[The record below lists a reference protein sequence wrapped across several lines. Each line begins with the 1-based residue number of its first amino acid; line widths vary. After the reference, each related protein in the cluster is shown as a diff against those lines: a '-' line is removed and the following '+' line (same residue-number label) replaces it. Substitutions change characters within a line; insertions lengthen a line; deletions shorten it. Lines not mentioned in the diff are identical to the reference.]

1 MLGLSF
7 QRNDSFENGCD
18 YSAAGGAGEAVREK
32 AMIKISLATF
42 FFVAMAGVSANA
54 DPSNVGR
61 SVGGSAPRLLNQDY
75 LTSTGETV
83 PRPGTA
89 PLEPAGTPLDRHI
102 IDLDDHVERG
112 ICSNC

>member
-1 MLGLSF
+1 
-7 QRNDSFENGCD
+7 
-18 YSAAGGAGEAVREK
+18 
-32 AMIKISLATF
+32 MIKISLATV

-83 PRPGTA
+83 PRLGAA
-89 PLEPAGTPLDRHI
+89 PLEPTGTPLDRHI
-102 IDLDDHVERG
+102 LDLDDHVEHG